1 MATIEDYE
9 IPEVEEKKE
18 TEEEDHFFAPYMRDV
33 VAENPFENI
42 EPIVLN
48 WGNVCD
54 VDLIEED
61 KNILC
66 PSKDKWIAKGYVF
79 HKWLVDCPVHTEKL
93 GGHFKVLFFE
103 VPKNKQLG
111 KCPYCITDEINRVI
125 RERTIRDEKIRK
137 EKREEEKN
145 RRR

>member
-1 MATIEDYE
+1 MDDFESKD
-9 IPEVEEKKE
+9 EKR
-18 TEEEDHFFAPYMRDV
+18 EEDDYFYPFLHDA
-33 VAENPFENI
+33 VADNSFGDL
-42 EPIVLN
+42 EPIVFN

-79 HKWLVDCPVHTEKL
+79 HKWLVDCPVHTERL
-93 GGHFKVLFFE
+93 GGYFKVLFFE

-111 KCPYCITDEINRVI
+111 KCPHCITDEIDRVI
-125 RERTIRDEKIRK
+125 RERAIRAERIRK
-137 EKREEEKN
+137 AKREEDKS